1 MNQIRVLLLE
11 SELETARFIQ
21 EAFAEMEEV
30 TRDGA
35 WMHCLVTHIDRA
47 EDAVLVAAGEH
58 PDIIL
63 FSSRLPDSRGMETF
77 YLLRDAYPG
86 IPMIALLEA
95 GEEGLGRRMVREGL
109 QDYLSESG
117 VDCDVL
123 ARAIM
128 NAIERQRYLRAAT
141 YSVDTDF
148 DTGLPGREALEAAGA
163 RDVLLAN
170 ECGRSLWLVTAEI
183 DNLEELA
190 ATCGGFAAHDAV
202 LQAGIAIRNT
212 AGEQALAARVASGRF
227 AILDWQRTADELI
240 GAVQHQ
246 VQTDHQEFAFVFGHA
261 RIEPGSGLTI
271 REALQ
276 SAEEMLCEN
285 KLAYSDLL

>member
-11 SELETARFIQ
+11 SEFENAQFIQ
-21 EAFAEMEEV
+21 EAFAEMEEA

-35 WMHCLVTHIDRA
+35 WMHCLVTHVDRG
-47 EDAVLVAAGEH
+47 EDAVLLAAAER
-58 PDIIL
+58 PDVII
-63 FSSRLPDSRGMETF
+63 FSSCLPDSRGMETF

-86 IPMIALLEA
+86 IPMIALLES
-95 GEEGLGRRMVREGL
+95 GEEGLGRRMLREGL
-109 QDYLSESG
+109 QDYLDESG

-128 NAIERQRYLRAAT
+128 KAIERQRYVRAAT
-141 YSVDTDF
+141 HSVNADF
-148 DTGLPGREALEAAGA
+148 ETGLPGREALETAGA
-163 RDVLLAN
+163 RDVLLAG
-170 ECGRSLWLVTAEI
+170 ECGRSLWLITAEI
-183 DNLEELA
+183 DNVDELS
-190 ATCGGFAAHDAV
+190 ATCGRFAARDAV
-202 LQAGIAIRNT
+202 LQAGIAIRNS
-212 AGEQALAARVASGRF
+212 AGDQALAARVGPGRF
-227 AILDWQRTADELI
+227 AILDWQRTADEII

-261 RIEPGSGLTI
+261 CIDPGSGLTI